1 MVLDDGVCDSIEAM
15 NPRAGYLTS
24 SATMSSVSRAARSL
38 RTLCSLLV
46 WTGTVSAQEID
57 RGPYLQQGGATSMVL
72 RWRTTEPTETRLEY
86 RSNPDSR
93 VMVYQ
98 SSVLTTD
105 HEVKLNDL
113 IPQTRY
119 LYAIAANSKV
129 LAGGDA
135 DHFFVTSP
143 RDGDEPVRIWIL
155 GDAGMS
161 GQLERGED
169 PSQAAVRDAFLKR
182 HTLGDF
188 DFIMMLGD
196 NAYNV
201 GTDQQ
206 YQRGFFQPYR
216 SVLRSKVTWL
226 TQGNHDY
233 STKAYYPVF
242 TLPTRG
248 ESGGVPSG
256 TEHYYSFEHGNA
268 HFISLNSEARDS
280 AFRSAMIMWLR
291 KDLAAHNKPW
301 TIVFWH
307 HPPYSKGHHDS
318 DDLKDSGGRMAWM
331 RERIVPILDEAGV
344 DLVFTGHSHSYERS
358 KFITRYYGTS
368 NEFVDSYLAG
378 LGTGRDDENQ
388 PYTKRE
394 LSKSPYSGTVFVT
407 AGNAGGIQPG
417 PFNHAAM
424 VVSTATLGSIL
435 LSIDGN
441 EARSTMV
448 GADGNTV
455 DSFTLRKEP
464 ERPRAVRG
472 LAATVDEKGCQV
484 ALSWSKGPRDLSY
497 TIYRS
502 VTLDARGREIG
513 SVRDETSRFVD
524 TAVPSS
530 GGSLYYSVRA
540 ANGRGQGPWGSA
552 VVVSSLPASCVSQKL
567 AKKR

>member
-1 MVLDDGVCDSIEAM
+1 MVLDGKVCDSIEAM
-15 NPRAGYLTS
+15 NHRAGYLTS
-24 SATMSSVSRAARSL
+24 SATMSSVSRVALSL

-46 WTGTVSAQEID
+46 WAGTVSAQEID

-113 IPQTRY
+113 LPQTRY
-119 LYAIAANSKV
+119 HYAIAANSKV

-143 RDGDEPVRIWIL
+143 KDGDEPVRVWIL
-155 GDAGMS
+155 GDAGSS
-161 GQLERGED
+161 GLLEKGEE
-169 PSQAAVRDAFLKR
+169 PAQAAVRDAFLKR

-216 SVLRSKVTWL
+216 SVLRSKVTWP
-226 TQGNHDY
+226 TQGNHDHT
-233 STKAYYPVF
+233 TKAYYPVF

-268 HFISLNSEARDS
+268 HFISLNSEVPDS
-280 AFRSAMIMWLR
+280 AFRTAMISWLR
-291 KDLAAHNKPW
+291 KDLAARNKPW

-331 RERIVPILDEAGV
+331 RERIVPILDDAGV
-344 DLVFTGHSHSYERS
+344 DMVFTGHSHSYERS

-368 NEFVDSYLAG
+368 QEFADSYLAG
-378 LGTGRDDENQ
+378 PGNGRDDENQ
-388 PYTKRE
+388 AYTKKH
-394 LSKSPYSGTVFVT
+394 LSKSPHSGTVFVT
-407 AGNAGGIQPG
+407 AGSAGWVEPG

-441 EARSTMV
+441 EAGATMI

-472 LAATVDEKGCQV
+472 LAATVDEQECQV
-484 ALSWSKGPRDLSY
+484 SLSWSKDSSDLSY
-497 TIYRS
+497 TVYRS
-502 VTLDARGREIG
+502 VFPDARGSGIG
-513 SVRDETSRFVD
+513 DVRDGTSRFVD
-524 TAVPSS
+524 IAAPSA

-540 ANGRGQGPWGSA
+540 ANRRGKGPWGSA
-552 VVVSSLPASCVSQKL
+552 VVVSSLPASCSSRKL
-567 AKKR
+567 TTKR